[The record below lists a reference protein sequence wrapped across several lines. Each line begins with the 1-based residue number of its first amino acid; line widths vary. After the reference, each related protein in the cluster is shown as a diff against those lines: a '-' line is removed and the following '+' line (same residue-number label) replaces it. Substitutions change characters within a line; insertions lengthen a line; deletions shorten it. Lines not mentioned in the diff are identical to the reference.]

1 MSQPTSTTVYGK
13 ILPNTSKSLVKSK
26 VDKLTGFKYPI
37 EASPLR
43 GYFSKQS
50 GNNLVNNMLKCLLRT
65 YKGERFMLPNYGCN
79 LKDYLM
85 EPLDETTF
93 ESIKTAIYQSITR
106 YLKSV
111 RIGRLQVFE
120 DASYYGVANSLKVKL
135 FCSIVDEAN
144 NILEVNI
151 KV

>member
-1 MSQPTSTTVYGK
+1 MSQPTSTNVYGRV
-13 ILPNTSKSLVKSK
+13 IANTNKAVVKSK

-37 EASPLR
+37 EESPLR

-50 GNNLVNNMLKCLLRT
+50 GKNLVTNMIKCLIRT

-93 ESIKTAIYQSITR
+93 ESIKNSIYQSITR
-106 YLKSV
+106 YLKPV
-111 RIGRLQVFE
+111 KIGKLQVFE
-120 DASYYGVANSLKVKL
+120 DQSYYGVANSLKVKL